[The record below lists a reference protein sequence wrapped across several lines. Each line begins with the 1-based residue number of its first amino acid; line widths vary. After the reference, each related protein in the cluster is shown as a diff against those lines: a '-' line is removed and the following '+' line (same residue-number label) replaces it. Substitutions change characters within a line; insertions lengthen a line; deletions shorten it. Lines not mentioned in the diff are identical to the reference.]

1 MVKGSVLYTVPFSN
15 LKENIFIYLVVIES
29 TFRIWRILHS
39 VQFSRSVVSDPLW
52 PCELEHARPPCPTPT
67 PGAHPNLCPLNR
79 WCHPT
84 ILSSVIPFSSCPQS
98 FPASGSFQM
107 SQLFASGSQ
116 IMHYSFLKLVIN
128 YLQVFSLFCQI
139 LTMWNHWRV

>member
-15 LKENIFIYLVVIES
+15 LKENLFIYLVVIES

-39 VQFSRSVVSDPLW
+39 VQFSHSVVSDPLW
-52 PCELEHARPPCPTPT
+52 PHELEHARPSCPTPT
-67 PGAHPNLCPLNR
+67 LGAHPNSCPLNQ
-79 WCHPT
+79 WCHP
-84 ILSSVIPFSSCPQS
+84 IISSSVIPFSCPQS

-139 LTMWNHWRV
+139 LTMWSHWRV